1 MIKMYRSYD
10 EMPKIELP
18 LKQEIKLSDSTIR
31 DGAQMPGIVMLKK
44 HKLTIYEYLHK
55 IGIEKLEC
63 FLYNERDR
71 VVAREMLDINYEVPE
86 VTAWARANKNDIDLV
101 LNMDGIRETGILMS
115 ISDAHIF
122 DKLGFKKREEASERY
137 LEVVDYALEHGLRVR
152 CHLEDITRSD
162 FYGFVV
168 PFVREI
174 ISRDKNAIIRIC
186 DTLGLGLPFP
196 EIDLPYGIP
205 RMVKELRRIGVRN
218 IETHIHDDF
227 GLGVACSLAG
237 FWYGANWSNLT
248 FLGIGERAG
257 NSELEKVVLFLIT
270 RVSGFEKYNPRV
282 LVEFAEY
289 MEREVRIFIP
299 RNKAIVGRQIFAHES
314 GIHTSAVIKNPF
326 LYEPFPPELVGAKRK
341 LMIGDSSGTD
351 VIRKKVEEIAENL
364 MGIKVRIDKRDP
376 RILAI
381 YRDIHRL
388 YDEEGRRSCISDDE
402 MKKYV
407 EKYFMF
413 EPVID
418 EIKLDDSEAKDSND
432 E

>member
-1 MIKMYRSYD
+1 MYRTYED
-10 EMPKIELP
+10 MPKIELP
-18 LKQEIKLSDSTIR
+18 FKQEIKISDSTIR
-31 DGAQMPGIVMLKK
+31 DGVQMPGIVMLKK
-44 HKLTIYEYLHK
+44 HKLAIYEYLHR

-63 FLYNERDR
+63 FLYNDRDR
-71 VVAREMLDINYEVPE
+71 VVAREMLDIGYEIPE

-101 LNMDGIRETGILMS
+101 LGMGDINETGILMS
-115 ISDAHIF
+115 VSDAHIF
-122 DKLGFKKREEASERY
+122 DKIGFKSREDAIDRY
-137 LEVVDYALEHGLRVR
+137 LDVMDYAVDHGLRVR

-162 FYGFVV
+162 FDGLVL
-168 PFVREI
+168 PFVKEI
-174 ISRDKNAIIRIC
+174 ISRDKNSIIRVC
-186 DTLGLGLPFP
+186 DTLGLSVPLY
-196 EIDLPYGIP
+196 DVNLPYSIP
-205 RMVKELRRIGVRN
+205 KIVSALNEVGVRN
-218 IETHIHDDF
+218 IETHIHDDY
-227 GLGVACSLAG
+227 GLGVANSLIA

-257 NSELEKVVLFLIT
+257 NSELEKVILFLIN
-270 RVSGFEKYNPRV
+270 RVKGFEKYNSRV
-282 LVEFAEY
+282 FVEFAEY

-299 RNKAIVGRQIFAHES
+299 RNKAIVGKQVFAHES

-364 MGIKVRIDKRDP
+364 MGVKVKVEKKDP

-381 YRDIHRL
+381 YRDIHKL

-418 EIKLDDSEAKDSND
+418 EVKLEDNESNG